1 MKIIHNKKDE
11 IYANRKSIFAAED
24 DDRTIDDEFDDFG
37 ESDMGGDEG
46 VRNDKIE
53 EPVESLNIQED
64 DSNIEIYNNISNH
77 YIVECENCYGI
88 FISALT
94 ESDQEVEGIKGI
106 CPLCEKETT
115 QYAKWIVRDLEE
127 DEEGEEDNLGLMI

>member
-1 MKIIHNKKDE
+1 MKITHNKKGE

-24 DDRTIDDEFDDFG
+24 DNDMTIDDEFDDFG
-37 ESDMGGDEG
+37 EPDIDSDEG
-46 VRNDKIE
+46 IEDAEIE
-53 EPVESLNIQED
+53 EPVEPLDVQED
-64 DSNIEIYNNISNH
+64 DSNVEIYNNISNH
-77 YIVECENCYGI
+77 YIVECENCHGI

-115 QYAKWIVRDLEE
+115 QYAKWIVRELEE
-127 DEEGEEDNLGLMI
+127 EEDEEDNLGFMV